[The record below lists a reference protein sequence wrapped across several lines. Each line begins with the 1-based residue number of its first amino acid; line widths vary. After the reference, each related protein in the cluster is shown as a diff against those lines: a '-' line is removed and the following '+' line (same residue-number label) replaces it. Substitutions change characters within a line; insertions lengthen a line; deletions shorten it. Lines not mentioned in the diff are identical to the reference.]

1 MSHAPTDTTAY
12 APPAPHLVALAWTT
26 AFVLLLGAPLFAG
39 QFLVGPHSDQF
50 IAGYAFRNFWTEQ
63 VRAHGA
69 VPLWNPYIFG
79 GLPYVGAMHGDLL
92 YPFSWVRLVLPTDL
106 AMSLAFVVHLILAGW
121 FTYLFLRALGLSW
134 TAAVVGA
141 LAYQL
146 SGQVASLVH
155 PGHDGKLYVSA
166 LLPLALWGLTRW
178 IRDGRWSGAGVL
190 GLATGLAI
198 LSPSFQMAYYLL
210 LGAGLFALYLA
221 FVDPERPPSRRAA
234 WTRLGV
240 AAGAVVLGFG
250 LAAVQL
256 WPFFAYLPFSPRSV
270 AGSSSG
276 WEYATS
282 WSLPPEEL
290 LNVIV
295 PRFSGAVETYWG
307 RNPIKLHSE
316 YLGVVP
322 LLLATLGLFG
332 SPRPRLARA
341 FAVIAGFFLLV
352 SLGGYTPFY
361 RLVYELLPMMKKVR
375 APSMAFYHVAFAVAV
390 WSALGVERVAGARA
404 GDRLGAIRGWL
415 VALAVLLL
423 LALTGALTQLGRG
436 LVEPAKLSLLLES
449 RPALLVGVV
458 RGVALGAAAAGM
470 LLAWHAGRLGIRA
483 VAVALPL
490 VVGLDLS
497 LEVRRYFVFSPPAA
511 QSFAPDDITRY
522 LAAVPKPYRVIN
534 AGGAYS
540 GSILMAYDVADAL
553 GYHGNEI
560 RYYDDLLGGK
570 NQWRYLP
577 NPQLWRLLAVRF
589 IVYPD
594 SGPIPGFHRVVG
606 PATTATGTVAYLL
619 EADTV
624 PPYAQVATAALKLDD
639 SQIVP
644 TLLDPRLPSFDRF
657 VIYDPSQPVG
667 PPEIT
672 EIPPP
677 SGIRATVTAW
687 EPGHMRI
694 TLHPTPVA
702 RAYLLVSENWYP
714 DWQAT
719 VDGRPARALR
729 GNQSLITV
737 PLAPGAREVELS
749 FRSAAYARGRLVSWL
764 AGLGL
769 AGLVVVPAVL
779 WRRRG

>member
-1 MSHAPTDTTAY
+1 MSHAPTESAGY
-12 APPAPHLVALAWTT
+12 APRHPHLAALAWTT
-26 AFVLLLGAPLFAG
+26 AFVLLLAAPLFAG
-39 QFLVGPHSDQF
+39 KFLVGPHSDQF

-63 VRAHGA
+63 VRAHGS

-79 GLPYVGAMHGDLL
+79 GLPFVGAMHGDLL

-106 AMSLAFVVHLILAGW
+106 AMSLTFVVHLVLAGFW
-121 FTYLFLRALGLSW
+121 TYLFLRAIGLSW

-146 SGQVASLVH
+146 TGQVASLVH

-166 LLPLALWGLTRW
+166 LLPLACWGLTRW
-178 IRDGRWSGAGVL
+178 VRDGRWIGAGVL

-210 LGAGLFALYLA
+210 LAAGLFALYLA
-221 FVDPERPPSRRAA
+221 FFDPARPPRGSAT
-234 WTRLGV
+234 WTRLAV

-270 AGSSSG
+270 AGMSSG

-307 RNPIKLHSE
+307 RNPLKLHSE
-316 YLGVVP
+316 YLGAVP
-322 LLLATLGLFG
+322 LMLATLGLFG
-332 SPRPRLARA
+332 SRQPRLARA

-375 APSMAFYHVAFAVAV
+375 APSMAFYVVAFAVAV
-390 WSALGVERVAGARA
+390 WAALGVERVAGAGKA
-404 GDRLGAIRGWL
+404 DRLSALRGWL
-415 VALAVLLL
+415 VALGAILL
-423 LALTGALTQLGRG
+423 LALVGAWTQLGRG
-436 LVEPAKLSLLLES
+436 LADPARLGLVLANRPTVLLG
-449 RPALLVGVV
+449 AV
-458 RGVALGAAAAGM
+458 RVCALGAAAVGV
-470 LLAWHAGRLGIRA
+470 LLAWRAGRLSARA

-490 VVGLDLS
+490 LVGLDLG

-511 QSFAPDDITRY
+511 QSFAPDDITRH
-522 LAAVPKPYRVIN
+522 LAQVPKPFRVIN
-534 AGGAYS
+534 AGGAYA
-540 GSILMAYDVADAL
+540 GSILMAYGVPDAL

-560 RYYDDLLGGK
+560 RHYDDLLGGK
-570 NQWRYLP
+570 NEWRNLP

-606 PATTATGTVAYLL
+606 PTITATGTSAYLL
-619 EADTV
+619 EADSV
-624 PPYAQVATAALKLDD
+624 PPYAQVATAALKLDER
-639 SQIVP
+639 QVVP
-644 TLLDPRLPSFDRF
+644 TLLDPRLPGFDRI

-667 PPEIT
+667 PPAIT
-672 EIPPP
+672 DLPPP
-677 SGIRATVTAW
+677 SGIRATVTDW
-687 EPGHMRI
+687 EPGH
-694 TLHPTPVA
+694 LSVSLDPPPTA
-702 RAYLLVSENWYP
+702 RAYLVVSENWYP
-714 DWQAT
+714 DWHAT
-719 VDGRPARALR
+719 VDGRAARALR

-737 PLAPGAREVELS
+737 PPAAGARRVELT
-749 FRSAAYARGRLVSWL
+749 FRSAAFERGRLVTL
-764 AGLGL
+764 AAALGL
-769 AGLVVVPAVL
+769 VALVAVPTA
-779 WRRRG
+779 RRRWRG